1 MLGEPLNEDAM
12 RAPSNP
18 NRGLLIAV
26 LLALAAAGGL
36 AGCTREPPP
45 AQHTV
50 AEYRANPTLRREQ
63 FARCANDPGTLQG
76 TPDCVNAREASRLE
90 AVGSVRDTP
99 PIQLPRPETKR

>member
-1 MLGEPLNEDAM
+1 MVGEPLNEDAK
-12 RAPSNP
+12 RAPRSR
-18 NRGLLIAV
+18 NRGWSAAT

-50 AEYRANPTLRREQ
+50 AEYRANPTLRHEQ
-63 FARCANDPGTLQG
+63 FGRCANDPGTLQG

-90 AVGSVRDTP
+90 DISSVRETP
-99 PIQLPRPETKR
+99 PIQLPRPPSKR